1 MPLYFRLPYQ
11 YTLGVALGGMDGCVI
26 ARISVDFTF
35 WKTAILIIGL
45 LDLIITVTFSCHS
58 I

>member
-1 MPLYFRLPYQ
+1 LPCHYI
-11 YTLGVALGGMDGCVI
+11 LGVALGSIDGRVI
-26 ARISVDFTF
+26 ARILVDFIF
-35 WKTAILIIGL
+35 WQTVILIIGL